1 MQLSL
6 LIMGLLG
13 VFCAFGSEAL
23 ARLFTNDAAVI
34 DQLLPFLFMLA
45 AAQPFM
51 GVHFT
56 LSGALRGAGD
66 TTTPLL
72 GATVGNWVLRI
83 PLAWLMASV
92 LHGPVLWAW
101 AALVFDHVL
110 RAIWYVLSF
119 RGTRWE
125 RALR

>member
-1 MQLSL
+1 LCA
-6 LIMGLLG
+6 LG
-13 VFCAFGSEAL
+13 NEAL

-34 DQLLPFLFMLA
+34 AQLLPFLLMLA
-45 AAQPFM
+45 LAQPFM

-72 GATVGNWVLRI
+72 GATVGNWALRI

-92 LHGPVLWAW
+92 LHGPALWAW

-119 RGTRWE
+119 RGSRWE
-125 RALR
+125 RALPH